1 MGSEMCIRDRFA
13 PGRWVRVAEPWLG
26 PSREGCGAWGLGNGG
41 GTGKLD
47 IETMK
52 LALQVIFSPEED
64 GDRLASR
71 VPQRPWY
78 ARHLAPGPRR
88 DGL

>member
-1 MGSEMCIRDRFA
+1 MIDGVPWFA

-26 PSREGCGAWGLGNGG
+26 PTRDGCGAWGLGNGG

-52 LALQVIFSPEED
+52 LALQAIFSPEED
-64 GDRLASR
+64 ADRLADR